1 MKCVCTRPLVDS
13 PQMKKVP
20 KSSQKVGCVDASR
33 SATKGVRQVTVAAA
47 GGAAGAGVAEAGSAP

>member
-33 SATKGVRQVTVAAA
+33 SATNGVRQVTAGAAA
-47 GGAAGAGVAEAGSAP
+47 AAGAGVAEAGSAP